1 MRYDTILFDADMTL
15 WDFKASEKCALEDVT
30 RSLGVELTEAMAEHY
45 HQVNDALWHQF
56 DLKQVT
62 REELK
67 YRRYADYL
75 AYLGVEGDPLEVNL
89 RYERALGEYSIMLP
103 GAEEM
108 CRTLARH
115 CTLYIITNGL
125 HTAQTGRFDKS
136 PIKPYIR
143 EMFISQDMGCQK
155 PEREYFDKVFAAIG
169 PVDKRR
175 AVIVG
180 DSLTSDIRGGLNAGL
195 HTIWFNPHGK
205 SLRPG
210 ISPEYT
216 ICQLSELSS
225 LLSSIQ

>member
-143 EMFISQDMGCQK
+143 QMFISQILSK
-155 PEREYFDKVFAAIG
+155 YF
-169 PVDKRR
+169 
-175 AVIVG
+175 
-180 DSLTSDIRGGLNAGL
+180 
-195 HTIWFNPHGK
+195 
-205 SLRPG
+205 
-210 ISPEYT
+210 
-216 ICQLSELSS
+216 LSR
-225 LLSSIQ
+225 

>member
-155 PEREYFDKVFAAIG
+155 PEREYFDKVLAAIG
-169 PVDKRR
+169 PVDQRR
-175 AVIVG
+175 TVIVG
-180 DSLTSDIRGGLNAGL
+180 DSLSSDILGGRNAGL
-195 HTIWFNPHGK
+195 DTIWYNPDHQ
-205 SLRPG
+205 PPDPQ
-210 ISPEYT
+210 IPATYT
-216 ICQLSELSS
+216 VDSMEEIVHIILSD
-225 LLSSIQ
+225 

>member
-62 REELK
+62 REELT

-155 PEREYFDKVFAAIG
+155 PEREYFDKVFQAIG
-169 PVDKRR
+169 PVDRSR
-175 AVIVG
+175 TVIVG

-195 HTIWFNPHGK
+195 DTIWYNPEHA
-205 SLRPG
+205 PADPA
-210 ISPEYT
+210 IPATYT
-216 ICQLSELSS
+216 VDSMDEIIRIILSD
-225 LLSSIQ
+225 

>member
-15 WDFKASEKCALEDVT
+15 WDFEASEKCALADVT
-30 RSLGVELTEAMAEHY
+30 RSLGVEPTEEMERYY
-45 HQVNDALWHQF
+45 HQVNGELWHQF

-62 REELK
+62 REELT

-75 AYLGVEGDPLEVNL
+75 AYLGVEGDPAEVNL

-103 GAEEM
+103 GAEDM
-108 CRTLARH
+108 CRTLAQH

-143 EMFISQDMGCQK
+143 QMFISQDMGCQK

-175 AVIVG
+175 TVIVG

-195 HTIWFNPHGK
+195 DTIWYNPGHK
-205 SLRPG
+205 PADPSIPAT
-210 ISPEYT
+210 YT
-216 ICQLSELSS
+216 VDSMDEIIRIILSD
-225 LLSSIQ
+225 